1 MKVCQVKSAAETSL
15 FSIVVTTVMVL
26 PSVVWAHHF
35 MENQLPQTFAQGFLS
50 GLAHPVIGVDHLAF
64 IIATGFLLALV
75 KHGVWGVIAFTL
87 GSLLGAA
94 LHLTGF
100 DLTGGEVM
108 VALSVIVIGGA
119 MMSGHRV
126 TLAWLAGGLILA
138 GIFHGYAY
146 AESIFGAEPMPLSGY
161 LIGFCSVQL
170 GIGVAALLVHRR
182 LIAVNANSSRSIASA
197 MGAVVGVIGVAFLA
211 SNAIA

>member
-1 MKVCQVKSAAETSL
+1 ML
-15 FSIVVTTVMVL
+15 L

-35 MENQLPQTFAQGFLS
+35 MEDQLPQTFAQGFLS

-94 LHLTGF
+94 LHLTKFG
-100 DLTGGEVM
+100 LAGGEVM
-108 VALSVIVIGGA
+108 VALSVILIGGVI
-119 MMSGHRV
+119 MSGHRV
-126 TLAWLAGGLILA
+126 TLAWLAVGLILA

-170 GIGVAALLVHRR
+170 GLGVAALLLHRR
-182 LIAVNANSSRSIASA
+182 LMAISANSSRSISSA
-197 MGAVVGVIGVAFLA
+197 MGAVVGAIGVAFLA